1 MAEPP
6 QQSAPYFDAI
16 LAYGLR
22 GPTRFHV
29 PGHKAGSGADPALR
43 HALGEALSLDIPQGI
58 FGIDVGASPT
68 PYEQAELLAATA
80 HGTQQTWFLTNG
92 ATQGNHALA
101 LAVAPLGAQVVA
113 QRNSHASVVDGLV
126 LSGGIPAFVAPEV
139 DARLGMAHG
148 VAPERLAERLAQTPD
163 ARAAFVVS
171 PTYYGVCADVAA
183 LAEVAHEA
191 GVPLLVDQAWG
202 PHFGF
207 HPRVPETALRL
218 GADAVL
224 TSTHK
229 IAGSLTQSAML
240 HVARASL
247 VDVGTLDRAVRIVR
261 STSPSSLLLIS
272 LDASRRQLA
281 VHGHRLL
288 DRTLAA
294 TDRARAQL
302 ADVDGVT
309 VLGDELLG
317 QPGVHGIDPLRIVLD
332 VQQTGSSG
340 YAVAAALRETYDVN
354 VELSTDAAVVLVVGM
369 GEDPSALDNI
379 ATEVESVIGRL
390 VAGGNA
396 DRPAPT
402 YDIAPGVTELVV
414 SPREAFLGEA
424 ETVPVAQAAGRIS
437 CESIAAYPPGIPG
450 VLPGELITAEL
461 LDNLRRVVD
470 EGARLHGAAD
480 PALDTIRVLKHDP
493 RTP

>member
-1 MAEPP
+1 MSEPP

-43 HALGEALSLDIPQGI
+43 HALGEALALDIPQGI
-58 FGIDVGASPT
+58 FGIDVGDEPT
-68 PYEQAELLAATA
+68 PYTQAELLAATGHDA
-80 HGTQQTWFLTNG
+80 QRTWFLTNG

-101 LAVAPLGAQVVA
+101 LALAPLGAHVVA
-113 QRNSHASVVDGLV
+113 QRNSHASIVDGLV
-126 LSGGIPAFVAPEV
+126 LSGGIPAFVAPEI
-139 DARLGMAHG
+139 DEHLGMAHG
-148 VAPERLAERLAQTPD
+148 VAPQTLADRLAQTPQ
-163 ARAAFVVS
+163 ARAVFVVS
-171 PTYYGVCADVAA
+171 PTYYGVCADVGA
-183 LAEVAHEA
+183 LADVAHAA

-207 HPRVPETALRL
+207 HPRVPQTALKL

-240 HVARASL
+240 HVARESL
-247 VDVGTLDRAVRIVR
+247 VDIGRLERAVRIVR

-302 ADVDGVT
+302 AAIDGVR

-317 QPGVHGIDPLRIVLD
+317 RPGVHDIDPLRIVLD
-332 VQQTGSSG
+332 VQDTGSSG

-354 VELSTDAAVVLVVGM
+354 VELSTHAAVVLVVGM
-369 GEDPSALDNI
+369 GEDPSALDDI
-379 ATEVESVIGRL
+379 ASEVQSVVQRL
-390 VAGGNA
+390 A
-396 DRPAPT
+396 DAPAQDDQAVT
-402 YDIAPGVTELVV
+402 YDISSEGTELVV
-414 SPREAFLGEA
+414 SPRDAFLGEA
-424 ETVPVAQAAGRIS
+424 ERVPVADAPGRIS

-450 VLPGELITAEL
+450 VLPGELITAAIV
-461 LDNLRRVVD
+461 DDLRRVV
-470 EGARLHGAAD
+470 EQGARLHGAAD
-480 PALDTIRVLKHDP
+480 PTFRTIRVLKAGP
-493 RTP
+493 